1 MWICNE
7 HKMMPVS
14 NGRQDNI
21 RTIQIT
27 DTEGWRELSSF
38 STVMGFVTTI
48 GTMIEDRTLLFH

>member
-1 MWICNE
+1 
-7 HKMMPVS
+7 MMPVS